1 MIPKTI
7 HYCWF
12 SGERKPKNIMRC
24 IESWKRVLPDYTVK
38 CWDGDSFDFNSLP
51 FTKEAMELKQY
62 AAAADYVRLYALYT
76 EGGIYLDSDVLVFR
90 PFDNFLDDLFFSGT
104 ETYLV
109 NKKRNYR
116 IEAAIIGSEK
126 GHPFV
131 KECMNYYETNHFI
144 RSDGTRD
151 NQHIVMPT
159 VMSNIAEQYGYEY
172 KNHVQILNNIIKIY
186 PTSVF
191 NNTLSKDYINP
202 LELYALHQ
210 NAGSWID
217 YSDRGWL
224 FQFCHKH
231 GMMNL
236 YHKIEKTI

>member
-1 MIPKTI
+1 M
-7 HYCWF
+7 
-12 SGERKPKNIMRC
+12 
-24 IESWKRVLPDYTVK
+24 PDYTIK
-38 CWDGDSFDFNSLP
+38 CWDGESFDFNSLP
-51 FTKEAMELKQY
+51 FTKEAMSLKQY

-90 PFDNFLDDLFFSGT
+90 PFDLFLNDLFFSGT

-109 NKKRNYR
+109 DKKKYYR
-116 IEAAIIGSEK
+116 VEAAIIGSEK
-126 GHPFV
+126 GHPYV
-131 KECMNYYETNHFI
+131 KECMNYYETHHFI

-172 KNHVQILNNIIKIY
+172 KNHSQLLNNKIKIY

-202 LELYALHQ
+202 LQLYALHQ

-224 FQFCHKH
+224 FRYCHRH
-231 GMMNL
+231 SMMNL
-236 YHKIEKTI
+236 YHIIEKII